1 MDTAAMAQIE
11 NRTKRAK
18 LSTGKRHW
26 HVLQPGLAI
35 GYRRPARGGAGSWY
49 VRALIGGEHK
59 VAVLGTADDAEGVGM
74 NWSQAQAKAREW
86 LKQQTGQQTT
96 GGPLTVESAVMAYA
110 ADLAAR
116 KGETAAREVIGH
128 ETETG
133 WRSGRLRKR
142 LFPALG
148 ARLLDELTADDLNNW
163 RNSLVDLDGDA
174 DEVRCSRDTANRVL
188 TMAKAAF
195 NFAFSTGRVNDDRA
209 WRKVKA
215 FRDVGQARKVILSEA
230 EIQRL
235 IDACPA
241 GLRELVAAG
250 ALTGARLGELTAARV
265 RDFDAG
271 EQILT
276 VRGKTGERPIH
287 LAPVAVT
294 LLRQLASGKRADDH
308 LFTTAAGTR
317 WTASGHTRPF
327 AAAVKTA
334 GLDPDTVFYTL
345 RHSYISRA
353 LKAGV
358 PTKAVADHCGTSIVM
373 LQQFYAKFIES
384 DQRRYA
390 VMAAPAVKI
399 SNVGGK
405 VVQMR
410 TG

>member
-1 MDTAAMAQIE
+1 MPPT
-11 NRTKRAK
+11 
-18 LSTGKRHW
+18 
-26 HVLQPGLAI
+26 
-35 GYRRPARGGAGSWY
+35 
-49 VRALIGGEHK
+49 
-59 VAVLGTADDAEGVGM
+59 
-74 NWSQAQAKAREW
+74 
-86 LKQQTGQQTT
+86 
-96 GGPLTVESAVMAYA
+96 
-110 ADLAAR
+110 
-116 KGETAAREVIGH
+116 
-128 ETETG
+128 
-133 WRSGRLRKR
+133 
-142 LFPALG
+142 LG
-148 ARLLDELTADDLNNW
+148 ARLLAELTTAELISW
-163 RNSLVDLDGDA
+163 RNGLVDLDGDE
-174 DEVRCSRDTANRVL
+174 DEIRRTRDSANRVL
-188 TMAKAAF
+188 TMVRAAF
-195 NFAFSTGRVNDDRA
+195 NHAFSTGRVSDDRA
-209 WRKVKA
+209 WRKVKK

-287 LAPVAVT
+287 LAPVAGT
-294 LLRQLASGKRADDH
+294 LLRQLASGKRADGH

-317 WTASGHTRPF
+317 WTKSLHGSPF
-327 AAAVKTA
+327 CRGRQDA
-334 GLDPDTVFYTL
+334 GLDPDTVFYAL

-390 VMAAPAVKI
+390 AIAAPAI
-399 SNVGGK
+399 EIGQATENV
-405 VVQMR
+405 VPLR
-410 TG
+410 R